1 MVKILTGM
9 PGIKSRST
17 ISGRSPSMVM
27 SSGEGLQLAGKLHLP
42 ESHFYGKA
50 TLKENNY
57 WFMGKSLFSFDSR
70 YWGTVKNDQI
80 IGRAY
85 PLF

>member
-27 SSGEGLQLAGKLHLP
+27 SSERAPARRKLHLP
-42 ESHFYGKA
+42 ESHFYGKT

-57 WFMGKSLFSFDSR
+57 WFMGKSPFSFDSR
-70 YWGTVKNDQI
+70 YWG
-80 IGRAY
+80 
-85 PLF
+85 L